1 MGMRPGLRPLRGSI
15 CSTQN
20 GGNLETRCAQTSK
33 FLIPIFPCFE
43 PAALIGAHT
52 HSTRSAANIG
62 VFAREGF
69 QAKFLF
75 FTLFKSLAS
84 LAKYRARSYEKHS
97 IKPPSKS
104 MICAA

>member
-20 GGNLETRCAQTSK
+20 GGNLETRYAQTSK

-52 HSTRSAANIG
+52 HSTRSAAKIG
-62 VFAREGF
+62 ISTRRCSGASGMPFM
-69 QAKFLF
+69 
-75 FTLFKSLAS
+75 SLIS
-84 LAKYRARSYEKHS
+84 YQLPNLCTQFGGEKYSVNLDLISDLR
-97 IKPPSKS
+97 
-104 MICAA
+104 